1 MDSIV
6 VKIEDLQQQQDIKL
20 LQKNDNL
27 LLNQVKNEIAD
38 QVTSF
43 PVANK
48 VASQT
53 TELVVVEKTFKCE
66 SNTDLCNDLSTN
78 NNEFLTNIAIKE
90 QTSSVSASDIKSTS
104 IPRVNFYS
112 KPSKTSNQRDA
123 STRFECDVCSKKFSQ
138 KDYLKIHKNFSNVT
152 FVARGFL
159 LEVV

>member
-1 MDSIV
+1 MDSVV
-6 VKIEDLQQQQDIKL
+6 VKIEDLQQQQQDRNL

-66 SNTDLCNDLSTN
+66 SNTDICNDLSPN
-78 NNEFLTNIAIKE
+78 NDEFRHEKDRRSGPEIADR
-90 QTSSVSASDIKSTS
+90 TGRTGRFGP
-104 IPRVNFYS
+104 PR
-112 KPSKTSNQRDA
+112 
-123 STRFECDVCSKKFSQ
+123 
-138 KDYLKIHKNFSNVT
+138 T
-152 FVARGFL
+152 FVKFAGPFTGPKI
-159 LEVV
+159 E